1 MDDVPAAA
9 DEKSNSAS
17 NPGEPEGTSKPKS
30 MTADELYPTF
40 WSLQK
45 SFAYPPRVCEQSVL
59 EDFKKGFES
68 TLAKFKDVPKVIQGT
83 SGDSPRGTKRKSD
96 EMEHDEFASSFNP
109 KYLTSRE
116 LFQLEVRFNSVVGE
130 RTNQLICLLQLSDL
144 AFQRHILVQALI
156 LLDFLLSLTEKA
168 KKRLANRK
176 VNFTLSDQDVSSA
189 LIRCTDNLAKLACRQ
204 NGPPR

>member
-1 MDDVPAAA
+1 VNRQGDYNNENVTIFDEQTTALPTSTPDADSKVDDVSAPA
-9 DEKSNSAS
+9 DEKSNAATD
-17 NPGEPEGTSKPKS
+17 PTEPEGNPKPNS

-59 EDFKKGFES
+59 DEFKKGFES

-83 SGDSPRGTKRKSD
+83 SSDSPRGTKRKSD

-116 LFQLEVRFNSVVGE
+116 LFQLEVCFKLVVRE
-130 RTNQLICLLQLSDL
+130 EPMS
-144 AFQRHILVQALI
+144 
-156 LLDFLLSLTEKA
+156 
-168 KKRLANRK
+168 
-176 VNFTLSDQDVSSA
+176 
-189 LIRCTDNLAKLACRQ
+189 
-204 NGPPR
+204 

>member
-1 MDDVPAAA
+1 VNRQGDYNSENVTIFDEQTTAISTSTPDADSKMEDVPAAA
-9 DEKSNSAS
+9 DEKSNTATD
-17 NPGEPEGTSKPKS
+17 PAEPEENSKPYS

-68 TLAKFKDVPKVIQGT
+68 TLAKFRDVPKVIQGT
-83 SGDSPRGTKRKSD
+83 SSDSPKGTKRKSD

-116 LFQLEVRFNSVVGE
+116 LFQLEVRF
-130 RTNQLICLLQLSDL
+130 
-144 AFQRHILVQALI
+144 
-156 LLDFLLSLTEKA
+156 
-168 KKRLANRK
+168 
-176 VNFTLSDQDVSSA
+176 
-189 LIRCTDNLAKLACRQ
+189 
-204 NGPPR
+204 